1 MKKKIN
7 NKHTFGLW
15 SLEVFCLLRALFVFG
30 WLVFV
35 VDALGF
41 FYYYHYLCYETK
53 TPVIPESM

>member
-41 FYYYHYLCYETK
+41 FLLL
-53 TPVIPESM
+53 PLLML